1 MTPHYP
7 KGIHKKQ
14 HPNIPNATTLSP
26 DIMLHTIRGD
36 KDTTPGMHGV
46 KTHDISSPSQGKE
59 LGGKKTDR

>member
-46 KTHDISSPSQGKE
+46 KTHDISSPS
-59 LGGKKTDR
+59 